1 MRVVWVT
8 DIHLNFLRPQ
18 ERSVF
23 YSSID
28 ASQPEAVFV
37 TGDIAEAPSLR
48 ELLLEMQRAIAVPI
62 YFVLGNHDFYHGSIE
77 LVRRDTK
84 DWCQS
89 HPGLHYLSSLES
101 IELSS
106 KTVLLGHDGWGDG
119 RFGNYD
125 QSPVRLSDQE
135 LIHDFQGLDRAAVL
149 AKLHT
154 LGAEAAQIL
163 NERLSKVLDSYQEVI
178 CLTHVPPFKEACWY
192 QGKMGNDDWLPYF
205 SCKAVGDIFLEVLQ
219 NRPHVTITVL
229 CGHTHHAG
237 TVEMLPNLRVLT
249 GSAEYGE
256 PCISDVL
263 EIS

>member
-1 MRVVWVT
+1 MRVAWVT
-8 DIHLNFLRPQ
+8 DIHLNFLRPK
-18 ERSVF
+18 ERSAF
-23 YSSID
+23 YASIVGT
-28 ASQPEAVFV
+28 QPEGIFI
-37 TGDIAEAPSLR
+37 TGDIAEAPCLR
-48 ELLLEMQRAIAVPI
+48 ELLLEMQQAIAVPI

-77 LVRRDTK
+77 VVRRDTQ
-84 DWCQS
+84 DWCQAQS
-89 HPGLHYLSSLES
+89 GLHYLTGLQPF
-101 IELSS
+101 ELTP

-119 RFGNYD
+119 RLGNYE

-135 LIHDFQGLDRAAVL
+135 LIRDFQGFNREAVL
-149 AKLHT
+149 EKLKA
-154 LGAEAAQIL
+154 LGDEAAQNLRVIL
-163 NERLSKVLDSYQEVI
+163 PKALDSYQEVI

-205 SCKAVGDIFLEVLQ
+205 SCKAMGDVLIEIGGD
-219 NRPHVTITVL
+219 RPHATITVL

-263 EIS
+263 KFS

>member
-18 ERSVF
+18 ERAAF
-23 YSSID
+23 YLSIED
-28 ASQPEAVFV
+28 AQPEVVFI
-37 TGDIAEAPSLR
+37 TGDIAEAPCLR
-48 ELLLEMQRAIAVPI
+48 ELLLEMKRAIAMPI

-77 LVRRDTK
+77 VVRRDIQ
-84 DWCQS
+84 DWCQVQS
-89 HPGLHYLSSLES
+89 GLYYLTGLQS
-101 IELSS
+101 IELTP

-119 RFGNYD
+119 RLGSYE

-135 LIHDFQGLDRAAVL
+135 LIRDFQGLNREAVFD
-149 AKLHT
+149 KLQA
-154 LGAEAAQIL
+154 LGDEAAQNL
-163 NERLSKVLDSYQEVI
+163 DETLSKALDSYQEVI

-192 QGKMGNDDWLPYF
+192 QGKTGNADWLPYF
-205 SCKAVGDIFLEVLQ
+205 SCKAVGDVLLEIAQ
-219 NRPHVTITVL
+219 ARPHATITVL

-263 EIS
+263 EIA